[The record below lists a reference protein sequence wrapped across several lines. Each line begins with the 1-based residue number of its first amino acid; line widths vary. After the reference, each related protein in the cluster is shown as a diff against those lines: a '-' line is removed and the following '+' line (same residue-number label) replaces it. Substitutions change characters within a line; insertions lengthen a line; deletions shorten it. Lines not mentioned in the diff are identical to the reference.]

1 MKKNEILEYLKNHK
15 DELAKKY
22 QITKL
27 TLFGSYAK
35 DENYEGSDIDIA
47 IDTKL
52 SDYFLLYD
60 FKESLEK
67 AFGTRVD
74 IVRVREKMN
83 LSLKKRILKDGIY
96 VW

>member
-1 MKKNEILEYLKNHK
+1 MKKVEILNYLKAHK
-15 DELAKKY
+15 EEFSKKY

-27 TLFGSYAK
+27 ALFGSCAK
-35 DENYEGSDIDIA
+35 DENHEGSDIDIA

-67 AFGTRVD
+67 AFGTKVD

-83 LSLKKRILKDGIY
+83 QSLKKRILKDGIY
-96 VW
+96 V

>member
-1 MKKNEILEYLKNHK
+1 MKKEQILEYLRSHK
-15 DELAKKY
+15 DEFAKKY

-27 TLFGSYAK
+27 ALFGSVAR
-35 DENYEGSDIDIA
+35 DESHENSDIDIA

-67 AFGTRVD
+67 AFGTKVD

-83 LSLKKRILKDGIY
+83 ASLKKRILKDGIY
-96 VW
+96 V

>member
-1 MKKNEILEYLKNHK
+1 MKKEEILDYLKKHK
-15 DELAKKY
+15 NEFATKY

-27 TLFGSYAK
+27 ALFGSVAR
-35 DENYEGSDIDIA
+35 DESHENSDIDIA

-67 AFGTRVD
+67 AFGAKVD
-74 IVRVREKMN
+74 IVRVRDKMSP
-83 LSLKKRILKDGIY
+83 SLKKHILKDGIY
-96 VW
+96 V

>member
-1 MKKNEILEYLKNHK
+1 MKKEQILEYLKNHK
-15 DELAKKY
+15 DEFFKKY

-27 TLFGSYAK
+27 ALFGSCAK
-35 DENYEGSDIDIA
+35 DENHEGSDVDIA

-67 AFGTRVD
+67 AFGTKVD
-74 IVRVREKMN
+74 IVRLREKMN
-83 LSLKKRILKDGIY
+83 PSLKKRILKDGIY
-96 VW
+96 V

>member
-1 MKKNEILEYLKNHK
+1 MKKEQILEYLKSHK
-15 DELAKKY
+15 DEFAKKY

-27 TLFGSYAK
+27 ALFGSVAR
-35 DENYEGSDIDIA
+35 DESHESSDIDIA

-67 AFGTRVD
+67 AFGIKVD
-74 IVRVREKMN
+74 IVRIREKMN
-83 LSLKKRILKDGIY
+83 PSLKKRILKDGIY
-96 VW
+96 V

>member
-1 MKKNEILEYLKNHK
+1 MKKEQILEYLKSHK
-15 DELAKKY
+15 DEFAKKY

-27 TLFGSYAK
+27 ALFGSVAR
-35 DENYEGSDIDIA
+35 DESHENSDIDIA

-67 AFGTRVD
+67 AFGTKVD

-83 LSLKKRILKDGIY
+83 ASLKKRILKDGIY
-96 VW
+96 V

>member
-1 MKKNEILEYLKNHK
+1 MKKEQILEYLKNHK
-15 DELAKKY
+15 EEFAKKY

-27 TLFGSYAK
+27 ALFGSVAR
-35 DENYEGSDIDIA
+35 DESHEESDIDIA

-52 SDYFLLYD
+52 SDYFLLFD

-67 AFGTRVD
+67 AFGTKVD

-83 LSLKKRILKDGIY
+83 PSLKKQILKDGIY
-96 VW
+96 V

>member
-1 MKKNEILEYLKNHK
+1 MKKEEILEYLKNHK
-15 DELAKKY
+15 DEFARKY

-27 TLFGSYAK
+27 ALFGSQAR
-35 DENYEGSDIDIA
+35 DESHEGSDIDIA

-67 AFGTRVD
+67 AFGTKVD
-74 IVRVREKMN
+74 IVRLRERMN
-83 LSLKKRILKDGIY
+83 PSLKKRILKDGIY
-96 VW
+96 V